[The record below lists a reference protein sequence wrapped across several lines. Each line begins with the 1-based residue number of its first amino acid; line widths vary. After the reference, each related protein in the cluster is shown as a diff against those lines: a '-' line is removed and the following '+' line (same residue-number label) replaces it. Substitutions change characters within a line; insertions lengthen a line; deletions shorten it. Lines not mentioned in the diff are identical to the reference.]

1 MSRYPAPP
9 ARSALS
15 KTPSGLLELDRFS
28 EKSLQQWQTASRDL
42 DEFQDSLHFGPEPER
57 RRYRVELIA
66 SLKSVGGVELNL
78 HNWSRLV
85 TYQFSMNP
93 LSAAGSLH
101 DIGGRFNAGIDLDPQ
116 TLDPRPALYLA
127 EDYETAFREKFQ
139 IASDAIESG
148 LTPQE
153 LALEAGSSHS
163 CLQLQGQLLNV
174 FDMTTPKSLE
184 PLAKVF
190 RRIKMPARARQLKRK
205 LNIQDKACFM
215 VQSAK
220 QIHDMLFKQNWRM
233 LPRQFGLPAQSQ
245 TIAELVY
252 AAGYEAILYQS
263 SKGPQRCVAI
273 FPRQLQETSFVA
285 LADATPDGVPK
296 RLDASNFTEFEGW
309 DSVPI
314 QFRR

>member
-1 MSRYPAPP
+1 
-9 ARSALS
+9 
-15 KTPSGLLELDRFS
+15 
-28 EKSLQQWQTASRDL
+28 
-42 DEFQDSLHFGPEPER
+42 
-57 RRYRVELIA
+57 
-66 SLKSVGGVELNL
+66 
-78 HNWSRLV
+78 
-85 TYQFSMNP
+85 MNP

-116 TLDPRPALYLA
+116 TLDQWPALYVA

-139 IASDAIESG
+139 IASDATENG

-163 CLQLQGQLLNV
+163 CLQLQGWLSNV

-184 PLAKVF
+184 SLAKAF
-190 RRIKMPARARQLKRK
+190 RPIKMPVRARQLKRK

-215 VQSAK
+215 VQTAK
-220 QIHDMLFKQNWRM
+220 QIHDMMFKQNWRM

-252 AAGYEAILYQS
+252 AAGYEGILYKP

-273 FPRQLQETSFVA
+273 FPNQLQGPSFVA
-285 LADATPDGVPK
+285 LADDAPDGVPQ
-296 RLDASNFTEFEGW
+296 RLDANNSVEFEGW
-309 DSVPI
+309 ESVPA